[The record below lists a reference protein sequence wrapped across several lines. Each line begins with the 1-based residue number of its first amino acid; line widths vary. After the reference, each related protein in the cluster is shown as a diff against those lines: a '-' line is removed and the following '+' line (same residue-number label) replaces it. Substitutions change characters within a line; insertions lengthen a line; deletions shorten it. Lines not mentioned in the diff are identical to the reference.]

1 MNSSN
6 QKTDQTQGASPT
18 IPSFKEMLA
27 SGLIYRHITS
37 LLALAGV
44 ITLGI
49 GLIMWASKPDYVPVF
64 DRLSNQDTQ
73 KIAESLRAS
82 GIPYQIENGSGLI
95 LAPADQ
101 LQQARMQLAAEGLSS
116 RDGVGVEMLQQEQ
129 SLGTS
134 RFVEN
139 ARYHH
144 ALETELS
151 RTIGNMRN
159 IDSARLHLALPK
171 QSVFIRE
178 RAKPSASVMIKL
190 MPGRSLEGSQVTSIV
205 QLIAS
210 SVPHLEAS
218 LVTVVD
224 QWGKLLSSGSNDNGM
239 DLAGKQFDYARK
251 LETVYAKR
259 IEELLTPILGL
270 GSVRAKVSA
279 DVDFTLQEKTQEQFD
294 PGEGKVRS
302 EQTEEQSSKGTLAAI
317 GIPGALS
324 NQPPEAGT
332 TDKNKKADADQAEEP
347 TSVSTQA
354 IRNFE
359 LDKTITHSRSST
371 GTLRKLSVAVLVD
384 HKVSTNEAGEEARNA
399 HSEEEITA
407 LTNIVKGAIGF
418 NQQRGDTVTVFNQ
431 AFQPV
436 EQFEAVEGPA
446 FYEQPWVWS
455 MAKQILVGIAILF
468 LVIFLARPAMKN
480 FKPQKSDE
488 KNTDTD
494 EENESNNG
502 LAPDQVTL
510 SYDKSG
516 APQLMA
522 PPQAYGDV
530 LNVARGLAH
539 EDPKRVAKVIKTW
552 VEENV

>member
-6 QKTDQTQGASPT
+6 QQQDQAQGVSPA
-18 IPSFKEMLA
+18 IPSFKEMVA

-49 GLIMWASKPDYVPVF
+49 GLIMWASKPDYVPIF

-82 GIPYQIENGSGLI
+82 GIPYQIENGSGLV

-101 LQQARMQLAAEGLSS
+101 LQKARMQLASEGFSS

-134 RFVEN
+134 RFIET

-151 RTIGNMRN
+151 RTISNMRN
-159 IDSARLHLALPK
+159 VDSARLHLALPK
-171 QSVFIRE
+171 QSVFIRD

-190 MPGRSLEGSQVTSIV
+190 MPGRTLEGGQVTSIV
-205 QLIAS
+205 QMIAS
-210 SVPHLEAS
+210 SIPHLEAS
-218 LVTVVD
+218 QVTVVD
-224 QWGKLLSSGSNDNGM
+224 QWGKLLSSGGDDSGM
-239 DLAGKQFDYARK
+239 DVASKQFDYARK
-251 LETVYAKR
+251 LENVYAKR
-259 IEELLTPILGL
+259 IEELLAPILGL
-270 GSVRAKVSA
+270 GAIRAKVSA
-279 DVDFTLQEKTQEQFD
+279 EVDFTLQEKTQEQFD
-294 PGEGKVRS
+294 PGEGKIRS
-302 EQTEEQSSKGTLAAI
+302 EQTEEQSSSGSLAAI

-332 TDKNKKADADQAEEP
+332 TDKNKNTKTDKAEKP
-347 TSVSTQA
+347 TNVSTQA

-371 GTLRKLSVAVLVD
+371 GNLRKLSVAVLVD
-384 HKVSTNEAGEEARNA
+384 NKASINEAGEEIRTALT
-399 HSEEEITA
+399 EEEITTI
-407 LTNIVKGAIGF
+407 TNMVKGAIGF
-418 NQQRGDTVTVFNQ
+418 NQQRGDSVTVFNQ

-436 EQFEAVEGPA
+436 EQIVAIDGPA

-455 MAKQILVGIAILF
+455 MAKQVLVGFAILI

-480 FKPQKSDE
+480 FKPQ
-488 KNTDTD
+488 NTDKKNKK
-494 EENESNNG
+494 EASENSDG
-502 LAPDQVTL
+502 LADDKVSL
-510 SYDKSG
+510 SYDSSG

>member
-6 QKTDQTQGASPT
+6 QQNNQAQGESPA
-18 IPSFKEMLA
+18 IPSFKEMIA

-44 ITLGI
+44 ITLGV

-64 DRLSNQDTQ
+64 DRLSSQDTQ

-82 GIPYQIENGSGLI
+82 GIPYQIESGSGLI

-101 LQQARMQLAAEGLSS
+101 LQKARMQLSAEGFSS
-116 RDGVGVEMLQQEQ
+116 RDGVGIEMLQQEQ

-151 RTIGNMRN
+151 RTISNMRN

-171 QSVFIRE
+171 QSVFIRD

-190 MPGRSLEGSQVTSIV
+190 MPGRSLESSQVASIV
-205 QLIAS
+205 QLVAS
-210 SVPHLEAS
+210 SVPYLDAS
-218 LVTVVD
+218 QVTVVD
-224 QWGKLLSSGSNDNGM
+224 QWGKLLSSGGADTGM

-251 LETVYAKR
+251 LENIYAKR
-259 IEELLTPILGL
+259 IEELLTPVLGV

-279 DVDFTLQEKTQEQFD
+279 DVDFTLQEKTKEQFD
-294 PGEGKVRS
+294 PGEGKIRS
-302 EQTEEQSSKGTLAAI
+302 EQTEEQSSKGSLAAI

-324 NQPPEAGT
+324 NQPPEAAT
-332 TDKNKKADADQAEEP
+332 TDKNKKSKADKTEEP
-347 TSVSTQA
+347 TNVSTQA
-354 IRNFE
+354 IRNYE

-371 GTLRKLSVAVLVD
+371 GTLRKLSVAVLID
-384 HKVSTNEAGEEARNA
+384 HKVSTNEAGEEIRTP

-407 LTNIVKGAIGF
+407 LTNMVKGAIGF
-418 NQQRGDTVTVFNQ
+418 DQQRGDTVTVFNQ
-431 AFQPV
+431 PFQPV
-436 EQFEAVEGPA
+436 EAIEPVAGPA

-455 MAKQILVGIAILF
+455 MAKQVLVGMAILF

-480 FKPQKSDE
+480 FKPQKVEKKEVDE
-488 KNTDTD
+488 TD
-494 EENESNNG
+494 ENNKG
-502 LAPDQVTL
+502 LAPDQVSL
-510 SYDKSG
+510 SYDSHG
-516 APQLMA
+516 APQLMT
-522 PPQAYGDV
+522 PPHAYGDV

-552 VEENV
+552 VDENV

>member
-1 MNSSN
+1 MNNSN
-6 QKTDQTQGASPT
+6 QQDQAQGAPSA
-18 IPSFKEMLA
+18 IPSFKEMVA

-49 GLIMWASKPDYVPVF
+49 GLIMWASKPDYVPIF

-82 GIPYQIENGSGLI
+82 GIPYQIENGSGLV
-95 LAPADQ
+95 LAPTDQ
-101 LQQARMQLAAEGLSS
+101 LQKARMQLASEGFSS

-134 RFVEN
+134 RFVET

-151 RTIGNMRN
+151 RTISNMRN
-159 IDSARLHLALPK
+159 VDSARLHLALPK
-171 QSVFIRE
+171 QSVFIRD

-190 MPGRSLEGSQVTSIV
+190 MPGRSLEGGQVTSIV
-205 QLIAS
+205 QMIAS

-218 LVTVVD
+218 QVTVVD
-224 QWGKLLSSGSNDNGM
+224 QWGKLLSSGGDDNGM
-239 DLAGKQFDYARK
+239 DIASKQFDYARK
-251 LETVYAKR
+251 LENVYAKR

-270 GSVRAKVSA
+270 GAIRAKVSA
-279 DVDFTLQEKTQEQFD
+279 EVDFTLQEKTQEQFD
-294 PGEGKVRS
+294 PGEGKIRS
-302 EQTEEQSSKGTLAAI
+302 EQTEEQSSNGSLAAI

-332 TDKNKKADADQAEEP
+332 TDKDKNAKKDNAEQP
-347 TSVSTQA
+347 TNVSTQA

-371 GTLRKLSVAVLVD
+371 GSLRKLSVAVLVD
-384 HKVSTNEAGEEARNA
+384 NKASTNEAGEETRTALT
-399 HSEEEITA
+399 EEEITTV
-407 LTNIVKGAIGF
+407 TNMVKGAIGF

-436 EQFEAVEGPA
+436 EQIEAVEGPA

-455 MAKQILVGIAILF
+455 MAKQVLVGLAILM

-480 FKPQKSDE
+480 FKPQKPE
-488 KNTDTD
+488 KKNKNEA
-494 EENESNNG
+494 EENSDG
-502 LAPDQVTL
+502 LAADKVSL

-516 APQLMA
+516 APQLMS